1 MGLVAV
7 VVVVVDLGCGF
18 RELVVVVATMV
29 DFWYGFRGL
38 VDVVVDFGYE
48 FCG

>member
-7 VVVVVDLGCGF
+7 VVVVVDFGCGF
-18 RELVVVVATMV
+18 RELVVVVAMTV

-38 VDVVVDFGYE
+38 VDVAVDFGYG
-48 FCG
+48 FCR